1 MDLEGTFN
9 QLRNAV
15 NSFVRDSNAW
25 SRQVQDDAQKSKT
38 PLDQADSN
46 AFDDLANIEG
56 DLKASVK
63 DPPTNIEDLR
73 ERFNVVNDHLKVA
86 NTVYASLVEVSQ
98 TTDARGKENAARKSL
113 KLLIRE
119 MNEIRNSLSTQDE
132 SSSSTAEPPTH
143 MVDTTIEV
151 ETATSAPLTGPSNGH
166 VKGAKPLKVRG
177 QVPGSSVGSA
187 KALISGAAVHTSNL
201 FLTTMQCLFDLE
213 KNYPPLSYG
222 ITQQFIDITQLFFDN
237 ESFSSNTIYDPP
249 LSDSKIEGLTA
260 SWNAVIAVFA
270 DPSNAPSDCR
280 SSDPNDFVQIEA
292 DLFKIHGLL
301 DTLYDHLETDI
312 VRKSTSILLPNL
324 P

>member
-25 SRQVQDDAQKSKT
+25 SRQVQNDAQKSKT
-38 PLDQADSN
+38 PLDQADSK
-46 AFDDLANIEG
+46 AFDDLANVEG
-56 DLKASVK
+56 DLVANVR
-63 DPPTNIEDLR
+63 DPSPTDITDLR
-73 ERFNVVNDHLKVA
+73 ERFNVVNDLLTVA

-98 TTDARGKENAARKSL
+98 TTDATTKEKAARKSL

-119 MNEIRNSLSTQDE
+119 MNEIRNSLLIQDE
-132 SSSSTAEPPTH
+132 SSSSTVEPPTH
-143 MVDTTIEV
+143 MVNTTIEV
-151 ETATSAPLTGPSNGH
+151 ETATSAPLTGPSNDH
-166 VKGAKPLKVRG
+166 VKRAKPLKVRG
-177 QVPGSSVGSA
+177 QVSGSSVGSA

-201 FLTTMQCLFDLE
+201 FLSTMTCLL
-213 KNYPPLSYG
+213 KQQSSSLSYG

-237 ESFSSNTIYDPP
+237 ESSSSNTIYDPP
-249 LSDSKIEGLTA
+249 LSDSDIEGLTA

-270 DPSNAPSDCR
+270 DPSHAPPQCIDFNP
-280 SSDPNDFVQIEA
+280 DNFVQEEA
-292 DLFKIHGLL
+292 ELFQIHDQL

-312 VRKSTSILLPNL
+312 VRKSTIILLPNL